1 MQIIYGSHPCEK
13 KEFETLHKELLTH
26 TYSHADESTGEG
38 LYMSNKLS
46 KADAILI
53 GAGIMSATLGV
64 LLKELAP
71 DWNITI
77 FERLEVG
84 GKESSNERNN
94 SGTGHA
100 GLCEMN
106 YTIERPGGTIDIDA
120 AIRINERFQ
129 LSRQLWAYLVNR
141 KLIGNPRSFITGLP
155 HISFVKGEEN
165 ITFLKKRFAVLSN
178 HPLFQGIE
186 YSDDPNQ
193 LKKWFPLIMK
203 ERSAHELVAATKI
216 NDGTDV
222 NYGALTRAMCD
233 YLARENVN
241 IKYNRRVEDIKRA
254 ADGSWELK
262 VRNFNSGMIEKHTSK
277 FVFIGGG
284 GGSLPLLQ
292 KTSIPEGKHIGGF
305 PISGQY
311 LACNNPKVVEQHF
324 AKVYGKSPEG
334 APLIVVPH
342 LDTRFIDGKK
352 MLIFGP
358 FAGFS
363 PKFLKTGSKLD
374 LLTSINTSN
383 LITMVA
389 AGVKNI
395 PLLQYLIQQVMLSK
409 EQRMKEL
416 REFVPGA
423 KDEDWELKVA
433 GQRVQV
439 IKDTPTGKGTIQFSN
454 TEVVHTPDGSLA
466 ALLGGSP
473 GASTSVSDMLGLIEE
488 CFPRQLNAWKPK
500 IKEMIPSFGEKLSDK
515 PEMIAEIQSSTIRAL
530 DLN

>member
-1 MQIIYGSHPCEK
+1 
-13 KEFETLHKELLTH
+13 
-26 TYSHADESTGEG
+26 
-38 LYMSNKLS
+38 MSDNTS

-71 DWNITI
+71 DWNITV
-77 FERLEVG
+77 FERLEVAG
-84 GKESSNERNN
+84 EESSNERNN

-100 GLCEMN
+100 ALCEMN
-106 YTIERPGGTIDIDA
+106 YTIEQPDGNINIDA
-120 AIRINERFQ
+120 AIKINERFQ
-129 LSRQLWAYLVNR
+129 LSRQLWAYLVDR

-155 HISFVKGEEN
+155 HISFVRGKEN
-165 ITFLKKRFAVLSN
+165 TAFLKKRFATLSN
-178 HPLFQGIE
+178 HPLFRGVE
-186 YSDDPNQ
+186 FSDDPGQ
-193 LKKWFPLIMK
+193 LRKWFPLIMK
-203 ERSAHELVAATKI
+203 DRSANEPVAATKI
-216 NDGTDV
+216 DDGTDV

-233 YLARENVN
+233 YLVRENVN
-241 IKYNRRVEDIKRA
+241 IKYNHHVEGIKRA

-262 VRNFNSGMIEKHTSK
+262 VRNLKSGMIEKHTSK

-284 GGSLPLLQ
+284 GGSLSLLQ
-292 KTSIPEGKHIGGF
+292 KTRIPEGKHIGGF

-311 LACNNPKVVEQHF
+311 LECNNPKLAEQHY
-324 AKVYGKSPEG
+324 AKVYGKNPAG

-352 MLIFGP
+352 TLIFGP

-374 LLTSINTSN
+374 LFASIKTDN
-383 LITMVA
+383 LITMLA

-395 PLLQYLIQQVMLSK
+395 PLMQYLIQQLKLTK

-416 REFVPGA
+416 REFVPSA
-423 KDEDWELKVA
+423 KDEDWELKVG

-439 IKDTPTGKGTIQFSN
+439 IKDTPAGRGMIQFSN
-454 TEVVHTPDGSLA
+454 TEIVHASDKSLA

-473 GASTSVSDMLGLIEE
+473 GASTSVSDMLKLIEV
-488 CFPRQLNAWKPK
+488 CFPQQLNAWKPK
-500 IKEMIPSFGEKLSDK
+500 IKEMIPSYGEKLSDK
-515 PEMIAEIQSSTIRAL
+515 PELIAEIQSWTTRVL
-530 DLN
+530 DLELGEETAKVKRA

>member
-1 MQIIYGSHPCEK
+1 
-13 KEFETLHKELLTH
+13 
-26 TYSHADESTGEG
+26 
-38 LYMSNKLS
+38 MSENTS
-46 KADAILI
+46 KTDAILI
-53 GAGIMSATLGV
+53 GAGIMSTTLGV

-77 FERLEVG
+77 FERLEG
-84 GKESSNERNN
+84 AGEESSNERNN

-100 GLCEMN
+100 ALCEMN
-106 YTIERPGGTIDIDA
+106 YTIEQPDGTINIDA

-129 LSRQLWAYLVNR
+129 LSRQLWAYLAEH
-141 KLIGNPRSFITGLP
+141 KLIGNPRNFITGLP
-155 HISFVKGEEN
+155 HISFVKGKEN
-165 ITFLKKRFAVLSN
+165 VRFLKKRYEALSN
-178 HPLFQGIE
+178 HPLFRGME
-186 YSDDPNQ
+186 FTDDLRQ
-193 LKKWFPLIMK
+193 LREWFPLMMK
-203 ERSAHELVAATKI
+203 DRSVNEPVAAAKI

-241 IKYNRRVEDIKRA
+241 IKYNHRVEDIKRI
-254 ADGSWELK
+254 ADGTWKLE
-262 VRNFNSGMIEKHTSK
+262 VRNLKSGMIEKHTSK

-292 KTSIPEGKHIGGF
+292 KTHIPEGKHIGGF

-311 LACNNPKVVEQHF
+311 LECNNPKVAEQHY
-324 AKVYGKSPEG
+324 AKVYGKNPAG

-342 LDTRFIDGKK
+342 LDTRFIDGKRT
-352 MLIFGP
+352 LIFGP

-374 LLTSINTSN
+374 LFASIKADN
-383 LITMVA
+383 LITMLA

-395 PLLQYLIQQVMLSK
+395 PLLQYLIQQLTLTK

-416 REFVPGA
+416 REFIPSA
-423 KDEDWELKVA
+423 KDEDWELKVG

-439 IKDTPTGKGTIQFSN
+439 IKDTSAGKGTIQFSN
-454 TEVVHTPDGSLA
+454 TEIVHSQDGSLA

-473 GASTSVSDMLGLIEE
+473 GASTSVSDMLRLIEE
-488 CFPRQLNAWKPK
+488 CFPQQLNAWKPK
-500 IKEMIPSFGEKLSDK
+500 IKEMIPSYGEELSDK
-515 PEMIAEIQSSTIRAL
+515 PKLIAEIQSSTTRAL
-530 DLN
+530 KLVLDEEIAKVKRM